1 MNRRNFLQT
10 TAIFLGGNLLPRVR
24 SQNDFVMTVTG
35 KIPASSLGI
44 TLVHEHILVD
54 FIGAQEYDPHRW
66 DDEEVYNKVLPYLK
80 ELKTLGCNTLVD
92 CTPAYLGRD
101 VQLLKKLSSVS
112 GIKIITNTG
121 YYGGSAHKF
130 LPPQVFNESPAQL
143 SERWIEEFRQGIEH
157 SGIYPGFIKISVNNS
172 NLSEVSGK
180 LIRAA
185 GLTHL
190 KTGLTIA
197 SHTGPGVPALEQ
209 LEILKEVRV
218 SPSAFIW
225 VHAQAEKDWSY
236 FKKAADLGAWV
247 SLDGLSEEKVNDYLQ
262 MLLYLKNEKC
272 LHRALISHD
281 AGWYEPGKP
290 GGGTFRGYTVLFTK
304 LLPLLKEKGFTEG
317 EISQLIRIN
326 PANAL
331 SIKTRAIS

>member
-1 MNRRNFLQT
+1 M
-10 TAIFLGGNLLPRVR
+10 LPRVR

-80 ELKTLGCNTLVD
+80 ELKALGCNTLVD

-101 VQLLKKLSSVS
+101 VQLLQKLSSVS

-218 SPSAFIW
+218 SPSAFIGCMPRQRKIGHILRRQQTW
-225 VHAQAEKDWSY
+225 APG
-236 FKKAADLGAWV
+236 LAWM
-247 SLDGLSEEKVNDYLQ
+247 D
-262 MLLYLKNEKC
+262 
-272 LHRALISHD
+272 
-281 AGWYEPGKP
+281 
-290 GGGTFRGYTVLFTK
+290 
-304 LLPLLKEKGFTEG
+304 
-317 EISQLIRIN
+317 
-326 PANAL
+326 
-331 SIKTRAIS
+331 

>member
-1 MNRRNFLQT
+1 MLS
-10 TAIFLGGNLLPRVR
+10 RVH

-44 TLVHEHILVD
+44 TLIHEHILVD
-54 FIGAQEYDPHRW
+54 FIGVQEYDPQRW

-80 ELKTLGCNTLVD
+80 ELKGLGCNTLVD

-101 VQLLKKLSSVS
+101 VQLLQKLSSVS
-112 GIKIITNTG
+112 GLKIITNTG

-130 LPPQVFNESPAQL
+130 LPQQVFTESASQL

-197 SHTGPGVPALEQ
+197 SHTGPGIPALEQ
-209 LEILKEVRV
+209 IEILKGERV

-236 FKKAADLGAWV
+236 FKKATDLGAWV

-262 MLLYLKNEKC
+262 MLLYLKSEKC
-272 LHRALISHD
+272 LHRAFISHD

-304 LLPLLKEKGFTEG
+304 LLPVLKENGFTEG
-317 EISQLIRIN
+317 EVSQLIRIN
-326 PANAL
+326 PANAFT
-331 SIKTRAIS
+331 IKTRAIS